1 MNKNLIIGLASILGI
16 SAFIYNG
23 FNEKL
28 STINS
33 CVYTQEKYVN
43 AIFEYETIC
52 NGFDE
57 DGEHYSYSCTDTKR
71 TKISDSFSSITI
83 NGQHKQSNFS
93 SDLLKFNPQGYF
105 YTDDFPDFVDSYE
118 FEEESDFKNYE
129 FINNESFEI
138 HFTDQNGEYDFVSEN
153 INKYGKCLTDFKEKT
168 LMKTKYFYNIS
179 YSVENAI

>member
-1 MNKNLIIGLASILGI
+1 MNKNLIIGLASILVI

-43 AIFEYETIC
+43 ALFEENIIC
-52 NGFDE
+52 NGIDAN
-57 DGEHYSYSCTDTKR
+57 GRNYAYPCTNSYSK
-71 TKISDSFSSITI
+71 KISDSFLSTTI
-83 NGQHKQSNFS
+83 NGKLHSSNFS
-93 SDLLKFNPQGYF
+93 SDITKISPNGYF
-105 YTDDFPDFVDSYE
+105 YTDEFPYFPNS
-118 FEEESDFKNYE
+118 FETHSDFYDYQFVNYE
-129 FINNESFEI
+129 SLKI
-138 HFTDQNGEYDFVSEN
+138 HFTNKNKENDFVSEN